1 MHELACVEVDIVLDG
16 SGLLAGLPIQ
26 ELDLLKQTLFG
37 KLLVHHRPLG
47 VTQQNHLR
55 VRV

>member
-16 SGLLAGLPIQ
+16 SVLLAWLTIQ

-37 KLLVHHRPLG
+37 KLPVHHRPLG
-47 VTQQNHLR
+47 VPEQNHLR